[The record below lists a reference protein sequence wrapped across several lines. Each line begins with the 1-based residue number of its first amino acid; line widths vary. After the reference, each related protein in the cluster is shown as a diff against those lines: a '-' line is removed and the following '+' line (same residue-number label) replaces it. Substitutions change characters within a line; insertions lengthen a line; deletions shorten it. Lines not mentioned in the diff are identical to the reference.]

1 VRIVGPGRAGSSLA
15 RALTTCGWQVEPL
28 LGRDD
33 DLTQAAADVDLVV
46 LAVPDGAIRAVASDV
61 KPVASTVV
69 SHLSGSLGLHVLA
82 PHERRGAL
90 HPLVPLPTPDV
101 GAERLRGAW
110 YAVAG
115 DPFMGR
121 VVEALDGRSFV
132 VPDEHRSAYHAA
144 ACIAANHLVA
154 LMGQVERVAASVDV
168 PFGAYLDLARAAL
181 EDVARLG
188 PAGALTGPV
197 ARGDHATVRRHLRV
211 LPAPERKAYRA
222 MTDAARMLVV
232 EDLATPPPAPSR

>member
-1 VRIVGPGRAGSSLA
+1 
-15 RALTTCGWQVEPL
+15 VEPL

-33 DLTQAAADVDLVV
+33 DLTDAAADVDLLV
-46 LAVPDGAIRAVASDV
+46 LAVPDGVIRAVAGAV
-61 KPVASTVV
+61 KPEPSTVV
-69 SHLSGSLGLHVLA
+69 SHLSGSLGLDVLA

-115 DPFMGR
+115 DPFVGR
-121 VVEALDGRSFV
+121 VVDALDGRSFV
-132 VPDEHRSAYHAA
+132 VPDEHRSTYHAA

-154 LMGQVERVAASVDV
+154 LMGQVERVAATVDV
-168 PFGAYLDLARAAL
+168 PLAAYLELARAAL
-181 EDVARLG
+181 DDVARLG
-188 PAGALTGPV
+188 PVGALTGPV
-197 ARGDHATVRRHLRV
+197 VRGDDATVRRHLRV

-222 MTDAARMLVV
+222 MADAARML
-232 EDLATPPPAPSR
+232 AAGGAAMPPPSPSR